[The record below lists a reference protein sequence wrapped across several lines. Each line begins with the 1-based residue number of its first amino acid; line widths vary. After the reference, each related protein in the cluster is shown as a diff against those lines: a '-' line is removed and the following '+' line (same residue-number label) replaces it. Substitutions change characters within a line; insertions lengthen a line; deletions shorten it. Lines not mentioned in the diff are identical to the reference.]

1 MAEEYTQV
9 VGTVP
14 DTKAYSKTRR
24 DERFVLIEQKNLEIA
39 SQDEYIVL
47 DELEAGTLQSI
58 KVTTDNPYVQVLLQV
73 DEFRNKDPNGQCA
86 AEIIYNGNSDN
97 PNRSFK
103 VIDGMS
109 SSKGYTLEYKPDF
122 PEEYSKRIR
131 LVIRNSIKPSTSVY
145 GMGLNY
151 NSAGNLPT
159 PAVPA
164 HMAGGTFSH
173 PALETLSLAQISKAM
188 TKPVGVEGYSS
199 NNVYNESAI
208 MNDDIELGSDHPYEG
223 IAGKPTFV
231 RDTSSIA
238 FMEIGV
244 INPNSGSGGGNSVQ
258 AASGGLGAY
267 VAQIIDEP
275 EAFPGTSASPSQM
288 KVRFTPFSEEY
299 VGCGAADDPA
309 GFFNPPWW
317 KRSTIRRTDL
327 MAAGPFGDTWPGTST
342 YTPFTG
348 GTALDGTVVPA
359 SESIIGKRMFLRRG
373 GTVYFPGVVKSV
385 TKSIAPMGMFNDD
398 NVDEVQGFGR
408 ELDHNNADILDTPT
422 NFFPI
427 GVHELSTG
435 GVDNVVVM
443 PFLNIAARRDDTTL
457 EGVVIGS
464 TENKAFQLEGGG
476 SATNYQQVQV
486 TLTTLGANNILEPIS
501 DSSGGYNVVMTAHT
515 PWQYTFTFEPGTKET
530 PIDYPLLYVNEAD
543 RDLTIVAS
551 CGMAPL
557 RDSDGTVF
565 STDDLDLG
573 KGLFPA
579 SEINS
584 WGTVTSQAD
593 DNPKVL
599 IKSIEVKR
607 NKRVSYEG

>member
-1 MAEEYTQV
+1 MADNTTQV
-9 VGTVP
+9 VGTIP

-24 DERFVLIEQKNLEIA
+24 DERFILIEQRNLEID
-39 SQDEYIVL
+39 SQNEYIVL

-58 KVTTDNPYVQVLLQV
+58 KITMDNPYVQVLLQV
-73 DEFRNKDPNGQCA
+73 DEFRNKDPSGQCA

-103 VIDGMS
+103 VIDGQS
-109 SSKGYTLEYKPDF
+109 SSKGYTMEYKPDF
-122 PEEYSKRIR
+122 PEEYNKRIR
-131 LVIRNSIKPSTSVY
+131 LVIRNSIKTTNSVF

-151 NSAGNLPT
+151 TSAGNLPT
-159 PAVPA
+159 PAIPA

-173 PALETLSLAQISKAM
+173 PALETLSLAQISRAM

-208 MNDDIELGSDHPYEG
+208 MNDSIELGSDHPYEG

-231 RDTSSIA
+231 RDVSSKA
-238 FMEIGV
+238 FMEVGV
-244 INPNSGSGGGNSVQ
+244 INPDSGSGGGNSVQ

-275 EAFPGTSASPSQM
+275 EAFPGTTTTPSQM
-288 KVRFTPFSEEY
+288 KVRFTPFTEEY
-299 VGCGAADDPA
+299 TGCGAADDPA
-309 GFFNPPWW
+309 GFYNPNWW
-317 KRSTIRRTDL
+317 TRSSIRRTDL

-373 GTVYFPGVVKSV
+373 GTIYFPGVVKSV

-408 ELDHNNADILDTPT
+408 ELDHNNSDLLTAPT

-435 GVDNVVVM
+435 GVDNVIVM
-443 PFLNIAARRDDTTL
+443 PFLNVLARRATNLD
-457 EGVVIGS
+457 GVVVGS
-464 TENKAFQLEGGG
+464 TELKPFQLEGGG
-476 SATNYQQVQV
+476 AVTNYQQVEI
-486 TLTTLGANNILEPIS
+486 TLSSAGANDGLDPVS
-501 DSSGGYNVVMTAHT
+501 DSSGTYNVVMTAHT
-515 PWQYTFTFEPGTKET
+515 PWQYTFTFEPGTKES
-530 PIDYPLLYVNEAD
+530 PIDYPLLYLNEAD

-551 CGMAPL
+551 CSMNPL
-557 RDSDGTVF
+557 RDSDGVVF
-565 STDDLDLG
+565 SGDDLG

-579 SEINS
+579 SEINT